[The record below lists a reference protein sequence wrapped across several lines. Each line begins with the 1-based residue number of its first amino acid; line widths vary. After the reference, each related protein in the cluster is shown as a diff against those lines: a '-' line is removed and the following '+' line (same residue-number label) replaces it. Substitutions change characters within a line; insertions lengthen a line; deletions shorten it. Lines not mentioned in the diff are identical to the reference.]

1 MDSVKH
7 LDYIFN
13 LTKFAFRSNPLLYV
27 SVIIS
32 VLSVFVEL
40 LALSSLLPL
49 LEIVSG
55 AKSTAGGLVAHALN
69 LMGFEI
75 SAKVFLGAFV
85 TLFGIRIMT
94 QLVAQSL
101 SLYLGRLV
109 MAQLASRAFEQI
121 MQKISV
127 RNIGNKSIGY
137 FISMAGDES
146 FRASTLVISLTQFIG
161 TGCLGL
167 FYYIAIAKFS
177 PITAGIVLAFLVG
190 TLIALA
196 GVFRASHRL
205 GGRQIEESRVAS
217 SVFLDSL
224 NNLKAVRALSA
235 ESYVVGLYRSM
246 IFKYTKTLFLVD
258 EMSLL
263 SRLVPVLLLFA
274 ILGLCLIWSVIS
286 IQGIGIAFI
295 VTMIAYLMRFF
306 PVVGQAL
313 NLLMK
318 IVSDAKVGKDVTQMI
333 GVTWS
338 EGKSQSTIIGGVD
351 SIELQNL
358 SFFYEEKSENL
369 VLNNVNFTFK
379 KGMSYALSGKSGL
392 GKSTL
397 IDILLKFYSP
407 TSGSV
412 VINEQLLSTFSAQDV
427 RKHIVLVS
435 QEAAIFDDTIMNNI
449 CMGIDASLLEVET
462 ACKHA
467 CIDDLIQKMPS
478 KYETRLQYQGK
489 NLSGG
494 QRQRIA
500 IARALLRNPDVLI
513 LDESTSA
520 LDKTTQ
526 KQVIE
531 NIFREYSTKI
541 VIFVTHDP
549 QIMSQVDQSIDLADI
564 NKKK

>member
-1 MDSVKH
+1 MDPVKH

-13 LTKFAFRSNPLLYV
+13 LAKFAFRANPLLYL

-32 VLSVFVEL
+32 IFSVLLEL

-49 LEIVSG
+49 LEMVSG
-55 AKSTAGGLVAHALN
+55 GKSSADGLVAHALN
-69 LMGFEI
+69 FMGFEI
-75 SAKVFLGAFV
+75 SAKAFLGAFIA
-85 TLFGIRIMT
+85 LFAIRILT
-94 QLVAQSL
+94 QLIAQSL
-101 SLYLGRLV
+101 SVYLGRRV
-109 MAQLASRAFEQI
+109 MAQLASQAFEQI
-121 MQKISV
+121 MQTVSV
-127 RNIGNKSIGY
+127 REIGEKSIGY
-137 FISMAGDES
+137 FISLAGDES

-161 TGCLGL
+161 TACLGL

-177 PITAGIVLAFLVG
+177 LVTAGIVFAFLFC

-196 GVFRASHRL
+196 GVFKASHRL
-205 GGRQIEESRVAS
+205 GGRQIEESRSAS

-246 IFKYTKTLFLVD
+246 IFRYTRTLFLVD
-258 EMSLL
+258 EMALL
-263 SRLVPVLLLFA
+263 SRFVPVLLLLA
-274 ILGLCLIWSVIS
+274 ILGLIMILSLVS
-286 IQGIGIAFI
+286 IEGIGIAFI
-295 VTMIAYLMRFF
+295 VTLIAYLMRFF
-306 PVVGQAL
+306 PTVGQGL

-318 IVSDAKVGKDVTQMI
+318 IISDAKVGRDVTQMI
-333 GVTWS
+333 GVKWD
-338 EGKSQSTIIGGVD
+338 GAKSVKPLADIET
-351 SIELQNL
+351 IELQKV
-358 SFFYEEKSENL
+358 SFFYGDKSEKL
-369 VLNNVNFTFK
+369 VLNNVNLTFK

-407 TSGSV
+407 TTGSV
-412 VINEQLLSTFSAQDV
+412 VVNGEQLNNISAQDI
-427 RKHIVLVS
+427 RRRIVLVS
-435 QEAAIFDDTIMNNI
+435 QEAAIFDDTVMNNI
-449 CMGIDASLLEVET
+449 CMGIDANISAVET
-462 ACKHA
+462 ACKQA
-467 CIDDLIQKMPS
+467 CIHELIRTLPD

-520 LDKTTQ
+520 LDKATQ
-526 KQVIE
+526 KQVVE
-531 NIFREYSTKI
+531 NILREYSKKI

-549 QIMSQVDQSIDLADI
+549 QIMSCVNQSINLADI
-564 NKKK
+564 NKNK

>member
-1 MDSVKH
+1 MDPVKH

-13 LTKFAFRSNPLLYV
+13 LAKFAFRANPLLYL

-32 VLSVFVEL
+32 IFSVLLEL

-49 LEIVSG
+49 LEMVSG
-55 AKSTAGGLVAHALN
+55 GKSSADGLVAHALN
-69 LMGFEI
+69 FMGFEI
-75 SAKVFLGAFV
+75 SAKAFLGAFIA
-85 TLFGIRIMT
+85 LFAIRILT
-94 QLVAQSL
+94 QLIAQSL
-101 SLYLGRLV
+101 SVYLGRRV
-109 MAQLASRAFEQI
+109 MAQLASQAFEQI
-121 MQKISV
+121 MQTVSV
-127 RNIGNKSIGY
+127 REIGEKSIGY
-137 FISMAGDES
+137 FISLAGDES

-161 TGCLGL
+161 TACLGL

-177 PITAGIVLAFLVG
+177 LVTAGIVFAFLFC

-196 GVFRASHRL
+196 GVFKASHRL
-205 GGRQIEESRVAS
+205 GGRQIEESRSAS

-246 IFKYTKTLFLVD
+246 IFRYTRTLFLVD
-258 EMSLL
+258 EMALL
-263 SRLVPVLLLFA
+263 SRFVPVLLLLA
-274 ILGLCLIWSVIS
+274 ILGLIMILSLVS
-286 IQGIGIAFI
+286 IEGIGIAFI
-295 VTMIAYLMRFF
+295 VTLIAYLMRFF
-306 PVVGQAL
+306 PTVGQGL

-318 IVSDAKVGKDVTQMI
+318 IISDAKIGRDVTQMI
-333 GVTWS
+333 GVKWD
-338 EGKSQSTIIGGVD
+338 GAKSVKPLADIET
-351 SIELQNL
+351 IELQKV
-358 SFFYEEKSENL
+358 SFFYGDKSEKL
-369 VLNNVNFTFK
+369 VLNNVNLTFK

-407 TSGSV
+407 TTGSV
-412 VINEQLLSTFSAQDV
+412 VVNGEQLNNISAQDI
-427 RKHIVLVS
+427 RRRIVLVS
-435 QEAAIFDDTIMNNI
+435 QEAAIFDDTVMNNI
-449 CMGIDASLLEVET
+449 CMGIDANISAVET
-462 ACKHA
+462 ACKQA
-467 CIDDLIQKMPS
+467 CIHELIRTLPD

-520 LDKTTQ
+520 LDKATQ
-526 KQVIE
+526 KQVVE
-531 NIFREYSTKI
+531 NILREYSKKI

-549 QIMSQVDQSIDLADI
+549 QIMSCVNQSINLADI
-564 NKKK
+564 NKNK

>member
-13 LTKFAFRSNPLLYV
+13 LANFSFRANPLLYL
-27 SVIIS
+27 SVVISIFS
-32 VLSVFVEL
+32 VLLEL

-49 LEIVSG
+49 LEMVSG
-55 AKSTAGGLVAHALN
+55 GKSSADGLVAHALN
-69 LMGFEI
+69 FMGFEI
-75 SAKVFLGAFV
+75 SAKAFLGAFIA
-85 TLFGIRIMT
+85 LFAIRILT
-94 QLVAQSL
+94 QLIAQSL
-101 SLYLGRLV
+101 SVYLGRRV
-109 MAQLASRAFEQI
+109 MAQLASQAFEQI
-121 MQKISV
+121 MQTVSV
-127 RNIGNKSIGY
+127 REIGEKSIGY
-137 FISMAGDES
+137 FISLAGDES

-161 TGCLGL
+161 TACLGL

-177 PITAGIVLAFLVG
+177 LVTAGIVFAFLFC

-196 GVFRASHRL
+196 GVFKASHRL
-205 GGRQIEESRVAS
+205 GGRQIEESRSAS

-246 IFKYTKTLFLVD
+246 IFRYTRTLFLVD
-258 EMSLL
+258 EMALL
-263 SRLVPVLLLFA
+263 SRFVPVPLLLA
-274 ILGLCLIWSVIS
+274 ILGLIMILSLVS
-286 IQGIGIAFI
+286 IEGIGIAFI
-295 VTMIAYLMRFF
+295 VTLIAYLMRFF
-306 PVVGQAL
+306 PTVGQGL

-318 IVSDAKVGKDVTQMI
+318 IISDAKVGRDVTQMI
-333 GVTWS
+333 GVKWDGT
-338 EGKSQSTIIGGVD
+338 KSVKSLADIET
-351 SIELQNL
+351 IELQKV
-358 SFFYEEKSENL
+358 SFFYGDKSEKL
-369 VLNNVNFTFK
+369 VLNNVNLTFK

-407 TSGSV
+407 TTGSV
-412 VINEQLLSTFSAQDV
+412 VVNGEQLNNISAQDI
-427 RKHIVLVS
+427 RRRIVLVS
-435 QEAAIFDDTIMNNI
+435 QEAAIFDDTVMNNI
-449 CMGIDASLLEVET
+449 CMGIDANISAVET
-462 ACKHA
+462 ACKQA
-467 CIDDLIQKMPS
+467 CIHELIRTLPD

-520 LDKTTQ
+520 LDKATQ
-526 KQVIE
+526 KQVVE
-531 NIFREYSTKI
+531 NILREYSKKI

-549 QIMSQVDQSIDLADI
+549 QIMSCVNQSINLADI
-564 NKKK
+564 NKNK

>member
-13 LTKFAFRSNPLLYV
+13 LANFSFRANPLLYL
-27 SVIIS
+27 SVVISIFS
-32 VLSVFVEL
+32 VLLEL

-49 LEIVSG
+49 LEMVSG
-55 AKSTAGGLVAHALN
+55 GKSSADGLVAHALN
-69 LMGFEI
+69 FMGFEI
-75 SAKVFLGAFV
+75 SAKAFLGAFIA
-85 TLFGIRIMT
+85 LFAIRILT
-94 QLVAQSL
+94 QLIAQSL
-101 SLYLGRLV
+101 SVYLGRRV
-109 MAQLASRAFEQI
+109 MAQLASQAFEQI
-121 MQKISV
+121 MQTVSV
-127 RNIGNKSIGY
+127 REIGEKSIGY
-137 FISMAGDES
+137 FISLAGDES

-161 TGCLGL
+161 TACLGL

-177 PITAGIVLAFLVG
+177 LVTAGIVFAFLFC

-196 GVFRASHRL
+196 GVFKASHRL
-205 GGRQIEESRVAS
+205 GGRQIEESRSAS

-246 IFKYTKTLFLVD
+246 IFRYTRTLFLVD
-258 EMSLL
+258 EMALL
-263 SRLVPVLLLFA
+263 SRFVPVLLLLA
-274 ILGLCLIWSVIS
+274 ILGLIMILSLVS
-286 IQGIGIAFI
+286 IEGIGIAFI
-295 VTMIAYLMRFF
+295 VTLIAYLMRFF
-306 PVVGQAL
+306 PTVGQGL

-318 IVSDAKVGKDVTQMI
+318 IISDAKVGRDVTQMI
-333 GVTWS
+333 GVKWDGT
-338 EGKSQSTIIGGVD
+338 KSVKSLADIET
-351 SIELQNL
+351 IELQKV
-358 SFFYEEKSENL
+358 SFFYGDKSEKL
-369 VLNNVNFTFK
+369 VLNNVNLTFK

-407 TSGSV
+407 TTGSV
-412 VINEQLLSTFSAQDV
+412 VVNGEQLNNISAQDI
-427 RKHIVLVS
+427 RRRIVLVS
-435 QEAAIFDDTIMNNI
+435 QEAAIFDDTVMNNI
-449 CMGIDASLLEVET
+449 CMGIDANISAVET
-462 ACKHA
+462 ACKQA
-467 CIDDLIQKMPS
+467 CIHELIRTLPD

-520 LDKTTQ
+520 LDKATQ
-526 KQVIE
+526 KQVVE
-531 NIFREYSTKI
+531 NILREYSKKI

-549 QIMSQVDQSIDLADI
+549 QIMSCVNQSINLADI
-564 NKKK
+564 NKNK